1 VIEGPL
7 EDAPD
12 TGASTQELE
21 DHVIKLN
28 HTIAVKNLMYESVA
42 PYWQN
47 IYQNHIPWD
56 MISALVSRFT
66 PQARVSKFE
75 CIDEFHS
82 KKLEEGASVEEH
94 LLAMTR
100 LYRRLADVFDYQI
113 DDEQAIDV
121 LMISLPPSYHG
132 FVENYVKG
140 NVEMSWDDFLDHLRA
155 QVVVPDE
162 GEIIDD
168 EGILDILVINAS
180 YLNTCDMIGHM
191 MLIPV
196 LLENR
201 SDH

>member
-1 VIEGPL
+1 
-7 EDAPD
+7 
-12 TGASTQELE
+12 
-21 DHVIKLN
+21 
-28 HTIAVKNLMYESVA
+28 MYEFVA

-47 IYQNHIPWD
+47 IYQNHVPWD
-56 MISALVSRFT
+56 MIGDLVSRFA

-94 LLAMTR
+94 LTAMTR
-100 LYRRLADVFDYQI
+100 LYRCLADVFDYQI

-140 NVEMSWDDFLDHLRA
+140 NVEMSWDEFLDHLRA
-155 QVVVPDE
+155 QVVEPDE